1 MLLQLWLAKK
11 LQISFLI
18 TGPSM
23 YIKLACFLFLAVPLI
38 AQDVLVIDVRTT
50 QEWQSG
56 HLEEAQ
62 HIEWQDILSISE
74 SVSKD
79 KEIYL
84 YCRSGNRSGKAT
96 KILIDAGYINA
107 INAGSIQ
114 EASNLLRSKI
124 IK

>member
-1 MLLQLWLAKK
+1 MHL
-11 LQISFLI
+11 
-18 TGPSM
+18 
-23 YIKLACFLFLAVPLI
+23 KLACFLFLAFPLI
-38 AQDVLVIDVRTT
+38 AQGILVIDVRTT

-56 HLEEAQ
+56 HLEEAT

-114 EASNLLRSKI
+114 EASNLLKSKI

>member
-1 MLLQLWLAKK
+1 MNL
-11 LQISFLI
+11 
-18 TGPSM
+18 
-23 YIKLACFLFLAVPLI
+23 KLACFLFLSFPLI
-38 AQDVLVIDVRTT
+38 AQGVLVIDVRTT

-56 HLEEAQ
+56 HLEEAM

-114 EASNLLRSKI
+114 EAGDLLKSKI